1 MPAESRQ
8 QHRSLEH
15 KKNSLSEQLEAQ
27 IQSPELYEEGVE
39 LDNDKAARMQM
50 HTGNEA
56 IQDLLD
62 QINNIDTALSDLELE
77 GMEEDFEEDVELSSE
92 HGIEY
97 SMPSSPR

>member
-39 LDNDKAARMQM
+39 LDNDKAARM
-50 HTGNEA
+50 
-56 IQDLLD
+56 
-62 QINNIDTALSDLELE
+62 
-77 GMEEDFEEDVELSSE
+77 
-92 HGIEY
+92 
-97 SMPSSPR
+97 